1 MAGTQPRN
9 SCRSLVKQLEILPV
23 SCPYI
28 LSVMNFIIN
37 NQKNSQTNSC
47 ICTHNIITSNKHHL
61 HKVNANLSCFQKR
74 TFNIGIKVS
83 NSLPHS
89 QTILKN
95 EKAKFKAALRKEL
108 NTHSF
113 YPVDAFFMCKD
124 DLRLRWSRGR
134 VLAFSTQVHGFK
146 PGRSRQIFR
155 AKKSSARLPSEGK

>member
-1 MAGTQPRN
+1 
-9 SCRSLVKQLEILPV
+9 
-23 SCPYI
+23 
-28 LSVMNFIIN
+28 MNFIIN

-124 DLRLRWSRGR
+124 DLLYFCKMLIVYYTKFVYLCIYDLS
-134 VLAFSTQVHGFK
+134 L
-146 PGRSRQIFR
+146 
-155 AKKSSARLPSEGK
+155 